1 LIRFVPEGRTDGEV
15 TTSEFYPRY
24 KALEWT
30 SSLAGQDGVF
40 LVRLC
45 FCEWA
50 DDREQGKIIRE
61 NVNGTKEVIVYEHD
75 VFYVHYPGRC
85 VLTIAGEFNT
95 NTL

>member
-1 LIRFVPEGRTDGEV
+1 MSLRSVLTGEV
-15 TTSEFYPRY
+15 TTGEFYPRY

-45 FCEWA
+45 FCEST

-61 NVNGTKEVIVYEHD
+61 NVNGTKQVIVYEHD
-75 VFYVHYPGRC
+75 VFYVYYPMN
-85 VLTIAGEFNT
+85 VLTIAGKFNT